1 MRPHGHVFYVFSD
14 VGQRPLWSPLDLA
27 ERHRNQA
34 NARTRFPRDQASSG
48 PYNRP
53 GIIKSVNDGFVYY
66 TVAEKI
72 QDAFNRAAL
81 ASHTMIFPLEE
92 LMEDGGALL
101 PPATR
106 EEYQALGLPSEVHSQ
121 GRRLEEIQHAIDQ
134 CVAMSEVRT
143 MQVSPGWN
151 TREINWLL
159 GNPRSIISGPA
170 DGFSAEAAISGLL
183 AGLPPLVSAGLS
195 FATGYVPNGGS
206 FHITAYSGS
215 ANQTSSRGVSA
226 FRSGASFKAAIESA
240 PDEKVMETD
249 REWGFHLALAVTSKD
264 PLDVLDAFRNGFHQE
279 GNTQE
284 TITAN
289 LIAQALSEDDRRQRT
304 LEALERSIGGI
315 EEFPQGAKE
324 IIRNA
329 LAPLTHRSN
338 SAREQSQ
345 RLIGALSP
353 SASVLPRP
361 ASRNDEANAD
371 RDPGSQNIPA
381 ESSYQEFTQG
391 DIDDVW
397 VALDEL
403 KRIIQDD
410 FRSGQ
415 GPEAGVEA
423 VSSGVRKFTGLVIA
437 GGPGLLQS
445 EELPGLV
452 QSLWREINGWV
463 TSAGNGGERPR
474 LIREAIGYRKD
485 PGAPSLFDDLMY
497 ITWQTRHLEEHADI
511 ADIMESYRKLMNKV
525 LGLDRPFWRWGSR
538 RR

>member
-14 VGQRPLWSPLDLA
+14 VGQRPIWSPLDLA

-34 NARTRFPRDQASSG
+34 IERTRFPRDQATFG

-81 ASHTMIFPLEE
+81 ATHTMVFSLEE

-121 GRRLEEIQHAIDQ
+121 GRRLEEIQRAIDQ
-134 CVAMSEVRT
+134 CIAMSEIQTR
-143 MQVSPGWN
+143 QVSPGWN
-151 TREINWLL
+151 TRELNWLL
-159 GNPRSIISGPA
+159 SNPRSIISDPA

-195 FATGYVPNGGS
+195 FAAGYVPSGG

-226 FRSGASFKAAIESA
+226 FRSGSSFKAAVESA

-249 REWGFHLALAVTSKD
+249 REWGFHLALAVTGKD
-264 PLDVLDAFRNGFHQE
+264 HLDVLDAFRNGFHQE

-284 TITAN
+284 TIPAN
-289 LIAQALSEDDRRQRT
+289 LIAQALSADDHPQRT
-304 LEALERSIGGI
+304 LDALERNIGAIG
-315 EEFPQGAKE
+315 EFPEGAKQ

-329 LAPLTHRSN
+329 LAPLTHSSN

-353 SASVLPRP
+353 PASVLPRP
-361 ASRNDEANAD
+361 ASRNEAANAD
-371 RDPGSQNIPA
+371 RDPGSRNIPA
-381 ESSYQEFTQG
+381 ESSSQEFTQG
-391 DIDDVW
+391 DIDDVR

-403 KRIIQDD
+403 KRIILDD
-410 FRSGQ
+410 LRSGQ

-423 VSSGVRKFTGLVIA
+423 VSVGVRSFTGLVIA
-437 GGPGLLQS
+437 GGPDLLQS
-445 EELPGLV
+445 KELPGLV
-452 QSLWREINGWV
+452 QGLWREINGWV
-463 TSAGNGGERPR
+463 KRGGNGGRDRPR
-474 LIREAIGYRKD
+474 LIREAFGYRRD
-485 PGAPSLFDDLMY
+485 PDRPSLFDDLMY
-497 ITWQTRHLEEHADI
+497 ITWQTRHLKDHAKMVDFYGK
-511 ADIMESYRKLMNKV
+511 AMDNV
-525 LGLDRPFWRWGSR
+525 FGLNRPFWR
-538 RR
+538 